1 MVAVPIVHRQ
11 TAFVGAAEA
20 PSAVVGRSLL
30 TGRTRCAAHSSR
42 RSSARTVAPAQCP
55 RCLEQLVQLHGRREF
70 AALLVGGADHGS
82 PRFGDDQHLQTM
94 GYADRRVQAFVVKV
108 LGPSPRRETDWQL
121 DDWPE
126 KSARETRWFDPGD
139 AVELVG
145 EGGLAEI
152 IKCFAGSRVRFVAGE
167 NPLGSPR
174 ACYNLT
180 SRRYLLLPIQTRCMR
195 LIRAALLTDR
205 A

>member
-1 MVAVPIVHRQ
+1 MGFARATPVAASKVCQSIHGLARVASRRAGWLPCRSCIDKQRLSAQPKRRQPLSVAVSQDAPAGQR
-11 TAFVGAAEA
+11 TLAGDRPLA
-20 PSAVVGRSLL
+20 PSRLPNVPDAWK
-30 TGRTRCAAHSSR
+30 
-42 RSSARTVAPAQCP
+42 
-55 RCLEQLVQLHGRREF
+55 QLVQLHGRREF

-108 LGPSPRRETDWQL
+108 LRPSPRRETDWQL

-152 IKCFAGSRVRFVAGE
+152 IKMF
-167 NPLGSPR
+167 
-174 ACYNLT
+174 
-180 SRRYLLLPIQTRCMR
+180 RRLSCQVCGR
-195 LIRAALLTDR
+195 
-205 A
+205 